1 MDVEAVTDEIPSN
14 ALSCSPLIE
23 LSNLQQE
30 FWEFSVHVEAVKSKK
45 GRIYGIIADN
55 EIRNGLE
62 ELEYENKDKY
72 FQPLGRTRML
82 NFDELFFKWIA
93 LFISID
99 IIVNADKEL
108 LSGNSLQKFLQ
119 PSGRQFPAIRR
130 TKMLNFD

>member
-23 LSNLQQE
+23 LSSLQQE

-62 ELEYENKDKY
+62 ELEYENKD
-72 FQPLGRTRML
+72 R
-82 NFDELFFKWIA
+82 N
-93 LFISID
+93 IS
-99 IIVNADKEL
+99 
-108 LSGNSLQKFLQ
+108 SH
-119 PSGRQFPAIRR
+119 
-130 TKMLNFD
+130 